1 MRPYIILTKLALLLT
16 IIIMASKTS
25 ISQIYPEPYLQ
36 QALENNPGLQAQQK
50 TREAAQQQ
58 VDISGALPDPTLTAG
73 FFTPPMER
81 FMGNQWFDV
90 GVMQMFPWFGTLG
103 KQRSVAGKM
112 ADSEYQQFRDERNR
126 LFMDMT
132 RLWLEICRKEQEL
145 IIIDHYK
152 EILKARED
160 IIYTRYEAGQQRS
173 GLALDIYR
181 LEIQLAELKN
191 RSEKIHDE
199 LIALKESFNIMAGR
213 EMQASIST
221 PDSLPSI
228 SGLEHEIKPD
238 AETFASNPRLLKG
251 MLETEAAEAMQE
263 VSRLKTRPM
272 LGVGLQYSYFAP
284 GEAAMG
290 QMDGGH
296 MIMPMVSLSLPI
308 FRGKNQATRQQGVLM
323 ADAAQ
328 FREQNVLNTL
338 QTQWTQLQAKI
349 SNLQRDENFYNHQ
362 LDITQK
368 TWDLILNAYAS
379 GDEGFD
385 ELLRIQNQ
393 LLSLEWRML
402 ENQINQHLTKAE
414 MDLLI
419 ARSVFE

>member
-1 MRPYIILTKLALLLT
+1 MT
-16 IIIMASKTS
+16 IPLFMGTVNSHA
-25 ISQIYPEPYLQ
+25 QIYPEPYLQ

-50 TREAAQQQ
+50 AWEATQQQ
-58 VDISGALPDPTLTAG
+58 ANISGALPDPTLTAG

-81 FMGNQWFDV
+81 LMGNQWFDV

-103 KQRSVAGKM
+103 KQRSVAEKM
-112 ADSEYQQFRDERNR
+112 AESQYQQFRDERNR

-132 RLWLEICRKEQEL
+132 RLWLEIIRKEQEL
-145 IIIDHYK
+145 KIIDHYK

-181 LEIQLAELKN
+181 LEIQLADLQN
-191 RSEKIHDE
+191 RSEKIHNE
-199 LIALKESFNIMAGR
+199 LTVLKESFNIMAGR
-213 EMQASIST
+213 EMQASINT
-221 PDSLPSI
+221 PDRLPSI
-228 SGLEHEIKPD
+228 SGLEHELKPD
-238 AETFASNPRLLKG
+238 AETFASNPRFMKG
-251 MLETEAAEAMQE
+251 MLETEAAKTMQE

-272 LGVGLQYSYFAP
+272 LGLGLQYSYFAP
-284 GEAAMG
+284 GEATMG

-296 MIMPMVSLSLPI
+296 MLMPMVSVSLPI
-308 FRGKNQATRQQGVLM
+308 FSRKNQATRQQGELM

-328 FREQNVLNTL
+328 FREKNVLNTL
-338 QTQWTQLQAKI
+338 QTQWLQLQAKI

-368 TWDLILNAYAS
+368 TWELILNAYAS

-385 ELLRIQNQ
+385 ELLRIQDQ
-393 LLSLEWRML
+393 LLTLEWRIL
-402 ENQINQHLTKAE
+402 ENQINQNLARAE
-414 MDLLI
+414 MDLLM
-419 ARSVFE
+419 ARNIFE